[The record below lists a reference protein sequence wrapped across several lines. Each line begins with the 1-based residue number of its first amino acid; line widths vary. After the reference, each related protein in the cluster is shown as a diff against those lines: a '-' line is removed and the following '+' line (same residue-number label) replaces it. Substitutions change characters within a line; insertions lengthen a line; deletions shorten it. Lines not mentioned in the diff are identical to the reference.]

1 MFIVLSSVVIRSW
14 SHEEVVCIS
23 AETDMQCS
31 SMGYAA
37 DRGHSLETDRGIRM
51 APNAMPR
58 EQSQKQNKT
67 YSHVRNLKTQVDKTC
82 TLSKNT
88 V

>member
-14 SHEEVVCIS
+14 RYEEVECIS
-23 AETDMQCS
+23 AKTDMQCS

-37 DRGHSLETDRGIRM
+37 DRGHSLETDRGVRM

-67 YSHVRNLKTQVDKTC
+67 YNHVYNLKTQADKTC
-82 TLSKNT
+82 TLFKNT